1 MKKLLLSVIAA
12 LMMASSPSLATA
24 KEKLYIVNSGSTN
37 GTFNAILSAYAS
49 DLKTMYDVEYVQAK
63 GCSKASVILKK
74 IKKAKAKAFYI
85 SQGIKAATSDKCS
98 ASAFQPTQDKI
109 IASDIKFGMI
119 FGKEGHTASTLSNGN
134 IKIGYN
140 TNVNKKWL
148 SSLDQSLKVTNTH
161 VRYKNSTGV
170 VLAVLN
176 GEVDLGFVNS
186 TKKVWKQKG
195 KLVGLLSLNPKGDN
209 GVPPLNTLVNFNG
222 SEKGQVDNF
231 FVQGLNDTELVKF
244 RKIIADLHRSNST
257 VGAWYKKAVGY
268 TNTATWARQDAVHA
282 ATNYVNIWRD

>member
-74 IKKAKAKAFYI
+74 IKKAKAFYI

-109 IASDIKFGMI
+109 IASDSKFGMI
-119 FGKEGHTASTLSNGN
+119 F
-134 IKIGYN
+134 
-140 TNVNKKWL
+140 
-148 SSLDQSLKVTNTH
+148 
-161 VRYKNSTGV
+161 
-170 VLAVLN
+170 
-176 GEVDLGFVNS
+176 
-186 TKKVWKQKG
+186 
-195 KLVGLLSLNPKGDN
+195 
-209 GVPPLNTLVNFNG
+209 
-222 SEKGQVDNF
+222 
-231 FVQGLNDTELVKF
+231 EL
-244 RKIIADLHRSNST
+244 H
-257 VGAWYKKAVGY
+257 
-268 TNTATWARQDAVHA
+268 
-282 ATNYVNIWRD
+282 